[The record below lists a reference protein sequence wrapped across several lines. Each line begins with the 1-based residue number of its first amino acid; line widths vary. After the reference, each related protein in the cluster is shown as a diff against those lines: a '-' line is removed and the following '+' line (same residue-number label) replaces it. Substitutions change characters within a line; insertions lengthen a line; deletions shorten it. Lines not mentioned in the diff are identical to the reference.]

1 MADNR
6 PFPYIPNTNEDVMRS
21 MLDYIGVEKLEDLY
35 GFIPKDLLLDR
46 PMDLPGPITD
56 EMGLKRYMDRI
67 LNKNTSCSDYIN
79 FLGAGCYD
87 HYIPAI
93 CDEMNS
99 RSEFVT
105 TYSNDTY
112 RDHGKNQI
120 YFEYA
125 SMMGELTHFDVVCFP
140 VYDGGQAACTSIMM
154 TTRITGRKKV
164 LIPITIS
171 PTLFEHMNSYCVG
184 VEFVK
189 IKSSENGQ
197 IDLADLEKKLS
208 CNDVAGVFI
217 QNPSFLGF
225 FEEQAEDIGKLAH
238 KYGARFVVYADPATL
253 GVIAAPADYGAD
265 IACGEIQ
272 PLGIHMAYGSGLG
285 GYIATPQD
293 DEYVMNYPGHLH
305 GMFTNDKGE
314 FGFFRTL
321 QQRIT
326 YFSRDN
332 AIEFVGT
339 YVGLWCVT
347 AAIYMAVMGP
357 DGMRELGENIFYRS
371 AYAQKKLSALSG
383 IKLPFAES
391 KSFRE
396 FVVNFDETGKTVA
409 EINKALLDKGIFG
422 GYDLSKYT
430 PQLGQSMLLCV
441 TEKTSFEDIDALV
454 SALKDIFG
462 DSRCGH

>member
-6 PFPYIPNTNEDVMRS
+6 PFPYIPNTNPAVEQS

-35 GFIPKDLLLDR
+35 SFIPEDILLGK
-46 PMDLPGPITD
+46 PMNLPKPIED
-56 EMGLKRYMDRI
+56 EMGLKKHMDRI
-67 LNKNTSCSDYIN
+67 LSKNISCNDYLN

-140 VYDGGQAACTSIMM
+140 VYDGGQAVCTSIMM
-154 TTRITGRKKV
+154 TTRITGRKKA
-164 LIPITIS
+164 LIPATVS
-171 PTLFEHMNSYCVG
+171 PTLLQQMESYCVG
-184 VEFVK
+184 VELVK
-189 IKSSENGQ
+189 VGCKENGQ
-197 IDLADLEKKLS
+197 MSLDDLEKKLS
-208 CNDVAGVFI
+208 NDDVAGVMI
-217 QNPSFLGF
+217 QNPGFLGF
-225 FEEQAEDIGKLAH
+225 FEEQAEEIGALAH
-238 KYGARFVVYADPATL
+238 RYGARFVVYADPATL

-285 GYIATPQD
+285 GYIATPQE
-293 DEYVMNYPGHLH
+293 DEYIMNYPGHLH

-321 QQRIT
+321 QKRIT
-326 YFSRDN
+326 YFSRDK
-332 AIEFVGT
+332 AVEFVGT

-357 DGMRELGENIFYRS
+357 EGMRELGENIFYRS
-371 AYAQKKLSALSG
+371 AYAKKKLEG
-383 IKLPFAES
+383 IPGLKLPFSENR
-391 KSFRE
+391 SFRE
-396 FVVNFDETGKTVA
+396 FVVNFDDTGKTVA
-409 EINKALLDKGIFG
+409 EINKLLLKRKIFG
-422 GYDLSKYT
+422 GYDLSRYM
-430 PQLGQSMLLCV
+430 PQLGQAMLLCV
-441 TEKTSFEDIDALV
+441 TEKTDFEDIDTLV
-454 SALKDIFG
+454 SALRDITG
-462 DSRCGH
+462 CAC